1 MTSMETIAGFDTR
14 VLRDFGNLSKIAPE
28 WADLWSRCPGA
39 TTFQRPEW
47 LLPWIE
53 VFSPREMIA
62 IEVRHDGR
70 LVGFA
75 PLLIY
80 PRETERVLAFVGGG
94 VSDYLDVLVEP
105 ECDLQVIEAILKA
118 IKAVARWTTLDLT
131 DLPQDSVL
139 LRWSMSGHISGHSVS
154 QHDICS
160 ALTLPRTR
168 AELLH
173 LFSKRQRAKLR
184 NARSRLQKAGGGQV
198 EVATAETLAEF
209 LEDLFRLH
217 TSRWVHVGQA
227 GVLQDHAIKAFHL
240 ASAPDFVA
248 RGILRLHRLR
258 LSGRTVAAIYSLFE
272 QETVSCYLQGF
283 DPEFADLSPGTQLMF
298 SVMEDAVERG
308 IRKFDFLRGQEAYK
322 QHWRARREPTYRVQ
336 FPFTA
341 LASDAPSGRSV
352 PIGARAA

>member
-1 MTSMETIAGFDTR
+1 MTPIETIAGFDTR
-14 VLRDFGNLSKIAPE
+14 VLREFGNVRRIASE
-28 WADLWSRCPGA
+28 WADLWRRTPGA

-62 IEVRHDGR
+62 IEVRHDRR

-80 PRETERVLAFVGGG
+80 PRETERVLAFMGGG

-105 ECDLQVIEAILKA
+105 ECDLQVIESMLKA
-118 IKAVARWTTLDLT
+118 IQVVARWTTLDLT

-139 LRWSMSGHISGHSVS
+139 LRWATSGQMPGPAAS
-154 QHDICS
+154 QHDSCS
-160 ALTLPRTR
+160 ALILPRTR
-168 AELLH
+168 TELLH
-173 LFSKRQRAKLR
+173 CFSKRQRANLR

-198 EVATAETLAEF
+198 EVATPETLTEF

-217 TSRWVHVGQA
+217 TSRWVQVGQG
-227 GVLQDHAIKAFHL
+227 GVLQDHSIKAFHL
-240 ASAPDFVA
+240 TSAPDLLG

-272 QETVSCYLQGF
+272 QETVFCYLQGF
-283 DPEFADLSPGTQLMF
+283 DPEFADVSPGTQLMF

-322 QHWRARREPTYRVQ
+322 QHWQAQREPTYRIQ
-336 FPFTA
+336 FPLTA
-341 LASDAPSGRSV
+341 LSGDGPSGRSV

>member
-1 MTSMETIAGFDTR
+1 MSAIETIAGFETR
-14 VLRDFGNLSKIAPE
+14 VLREVGNVRRIAPE
-28 WADLWSRCPGA
+28 WADLWRRSPGA

-53 VFSPREMIA
+53 VFSPREMVA

-75 PLLIY
+75 PMLIY
-80 PRETERVLAFVGGG
+80 TRETERVLAFMGGG

-105 ECDLQVIEAILKA
+105 ECELQVIESMLEA
-118 IKAVARWTTLDLT
+118 IKVVPNWTMIDLT

-168 AELLH
+168 TELLH
-173 LFSKRQRAKLR
+173 LFSKRQRANLR

-198 EVATAETLAEF
+198 EIVTAETLAEF

-217 TSRWVHVGQA
+217 TSRWAHVGQA
-227 GVLQDHAIKAFHL
+227 GVLRDHAIKAFHL
-240 ASAPDFVA
+240 ASAPDLFA
-248 RGILRLHRLR
+248 RGTLRLHRMR
-258 LSGRTVAAIYSLFE
+258 VSGQTVAVIYSLFD
-272 QETVSCYLQGF
+272 QETVFCYLQGF
-283 DPEFADLSPGTQLMF
+283 DPDFADLSPGTQLMF
-298 SVMEDAVERG
+298 SVMEDALERG
-308 IRKFDFLRGQEAYK
+308 ILKFDFLRGQEAYK
-322 QHWRARREPTYRVQ
+322 QHWRVQREPTYRVQ

-341 LASDAPSGRSV
+341 LSSDSPSGGST

>member
-1 MTSMETIAGFDTR
+1 VTPIETIASVETR
-14 VLRDFGNLSKIAPE
+14 VLREFGNVRRIASE
-28 WADLWSRCPGA
+28 WADLWRRSPGA

-53 VFSPREMIA
+53 VFSPREMIVF
-62 IEVRHDGR
+62 EVRHDDR

-75 PLLIY
+75 PMLIY
-80 PRETERVLAFVGGG
+80 PRETERVLAFMGGG

-105 ECDLQVIEAILKA
+105 ECEVQVIESMFEA
-118 IKAVARWTTLDLT
+118 IKVVANWTTLDLT
-131 DLPQDSVL
+131 DLPQHSSL
-139 LRWSMSGHISGHSVS
+139 LRRVTSGHMPGQVVK

-168 AELLH
+168 AELVH
-173 LFSKRQRAKLR
+173 LFSKRQRANLR

-198 EVATAETLAEF
+198 EVATPQTLAEF

-227 GVLQDHAIKAFHL
+227 GVLQDHAIKSFHL
-240 ASAPDFVA
+240 ASAPDLLA
-248 RGILRLHRLR
+248 RDILRLHRLR
-258 LSGRTVAAIYSLFE
+258 LSGRTIAAIYSLFE
-272 QETVSCYLQGF
+272 QDTVFCYLQGF

-298 SVMEDAVERG
+298 SVTEDAVERG

-322 QHWRARREPTYRVQ
+322 QHWRAQREPTYRLQLHV
-336 FPFTA
+336 TA
-341 LASDAPSGRSV
+341 LSSDGPCGRST